1 MIIKNSLKRFTN
13 FAKEK
18 VIVNEFCNKDN
29 GFLIEED
36 AIIDFIFKYS
46 LSLFYKHVMMWV
58 SYISYLWQLLLQFFV
73 LNGIIFDIKIV
84 VEVDLL
90 PLFLCVEKR
99 RDFLPFFI
107 NLMQFMHILLY
118 LSFNRAQINCFL
130 YEMFPDRGILFAIK
144 GDILHDIVVL
154 DISIEDIK
162 KFSSSTEYSFV
173 KIGWH
178 LFNLNLYFANLDFL
192 Q

>member
-13 FAKEK
+13 FVKEK
-18 VIVNEFCNKDN
+18 AIVNEFCNKDN
-29 GFLIEED
+29 GFFIEED
-36 AIIDFIFKYS
+36 AIIDFFFKYS

-118 LSFNRAQINCFL
+118 LNFNRTQINYFL
-130 YEMFPDRGILFAIK
+130 DEMFPDRGILFAIK

-162 KFSSSTEYSFV
+162 KFNSSNEYSFV
-173 KIGWH
+173 KIDWH